1 MKKLPDW
8 QIENQLA
15 IIHFEMINSLNI
27 KKERMEYLVQRQK
40 ELIAMRSPE
49 YIRNME
55 VAKGLV

>member
-1 MKKLPDW
+1 MKTLPDW